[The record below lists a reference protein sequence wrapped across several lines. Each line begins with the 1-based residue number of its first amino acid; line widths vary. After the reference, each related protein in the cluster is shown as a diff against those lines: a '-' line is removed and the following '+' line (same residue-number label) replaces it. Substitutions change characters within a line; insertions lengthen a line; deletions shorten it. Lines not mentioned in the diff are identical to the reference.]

1 MWRSCNYTANV
12 LNIIEIA
19 KDMKIIDKKTQ
30 IPELIHDIADCRW
43 AYYNFTIS
51 KLKKRIFDH
60 LTHGI

>member
-30 IPELIHDIADCRW
+30 ILELIHDIADCRW
-43 AYYNFTIS
+43 AYNNFTIS